1 MRLNTLFILS
11 IMLILAASCQTTTN
25 NNKTNENLAP
35 NVHKI
40 TAQEVIQSTSY
51 TYVRVSEDGKE
62 SWIAITKQEVEAGK
76 LYYYEPNIEMNN
88 FTSKELNRTFP
99 SIWFVSRFTSTPILA
114 AQKSGSSNTPQGKQ
128 APVAKAGINVAP
140 VKGGISIAELYGKKD
155 SYAGKSIKIKGEVVK
170 FNKQIMGK
178 NWFHIQDGTNN
189 NGSFDLTITTDETV
203 KVGDVVTVE
212 GVIALNKDF
221 GYGYLYDIILEN
233 GKLIP

>member
-1 MRLNTLFILS
+1 MKLNTFLILS
-11 IMLILAASCQTTTN
+11 LMLMLAASCQTSTN

-40 TAQEVIQSTSY
+40 TAQEVIQSTNY

-76 LYYYEPNIEMNN
+76 LYYYVPNIEMNN

-99 SIWFVSRFTSTPILA
+99 SIWFVSRFTPTPILA
-114 AQKSGSSNTPQGKQ
+114 TGKSAGTITPQGKQ
-128 APVAKAGINVAP
+128 PPVAKAGIKVAP
-140 VKGGISIAELYGKKD
+140 AKGGITIAELYAKKD
-155 SYAGKSIKIKGEVVK
+155 SYTGKSIKIKGEVVK

-178 NWFHIQDGTNN
+178 NWFHIQDGTNS
-189 NGSFDLTITTDETV
+189 NGSFDLTITTDEMV

-212 GVIALNKDF
+212 GIIAVNKDF
-221 GYGYLYDIILEN
+221 GYGYSYDIILEN

>member
-1 MRLNTLFILS
+1 MRLNSF
-11 IMLILAASCQTTTN
+11 LILALILILSVSCQTNTSNTPA
-25 NNKTNENLAP
+25 ENLAP

-40 TAQEVIQSTSY
+40 TAKEVIQSTSY
-51 TYVRVSEDGKE
+51 TYILVSEAGKE
-62 SWIAITKQEVEAGK
+62 TWIATAKQEVAAGK
-76 LYYYEPNIEMNN
+76 IYYYEPNIEMTN

-114 AQKSGSSNTPQGKQ
+114 VEKSAGTTTSQGKLP
-128 APVAKAGINVAP
+128 AVAKAGINITP
-140 VKGGISIAELYGKKD
+140 IKGGVTIAALYAKRD
-155 SYAGKSIKIKGEVVK
+155 TYAGKSIKIKGEVVK

-212 GVIALNKDF
+212 GIIALNKDF

-233 GKLIP
+233 GKLVQ

>member
-1 MRLNTLFILS
+1 
-11 IMLILAASCQTTTN
+11 MLILAASCQTTTN

-128 APVAKAGINVAP
+128 APVAKAGIKVAP